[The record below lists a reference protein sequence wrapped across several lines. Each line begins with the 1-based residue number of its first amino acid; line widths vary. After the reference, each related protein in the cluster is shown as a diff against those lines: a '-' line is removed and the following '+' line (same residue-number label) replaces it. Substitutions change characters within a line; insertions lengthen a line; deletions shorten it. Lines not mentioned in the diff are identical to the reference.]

1 MDVWINLQMHMSSDR
16 PFAKVPNF
24 VQGLI
29 KPNLQIRVTGRPETD
44 IKDVLDRSSSG
55 YISLHD
61 KGGQRTKDGY
71 QGPHQVGH

>member
-1 MDVWINLQMHMSSDR
+1 MLWMNLQMHMSSDR
-16 PFAKVPNF
+16 PLVPNF

-61 KGGQRTKDGY
+61 KGGQRTKEGC